1 MTDKTWRR
9 VSDAFNRASAYIH
22 RKGGYKA
29 EYLTDKEVKPLIDET
44 YNAFSE
50 AVDYGLR
57 DNEIPTA
64 MRLYLQDNV
73 FVFSG
78 FKAHTE
84 LRQASALLRDAS
96 GQIKPFN
103 RFLSDIQ
110 KIDKT
115 YNKTY
120 LQAEYNF
127 AVASSQAAAR
137 WQEFAADGDD
147 FLLQYRTAKD
157 ERVREQHRLLDGI
170 TLPPSDKF
178 WDEYY
183 VPLGWNCRCSVV
195 QVNPKR
201 YPESNSEEAIQ
212 RGRAATSQP
221 NAKGQNKA
229 QIFRFNPGKDKK
241 IFPPKHPYYPKN
253 CGNCNLKQFKAG
265 KGKPECEVCKTLR
278 IINRNKETIVETK
291 KGKVYWTEKQ
301 EEELEENISTAVF
314 LANTFDY
321 KIKLIPNSKQH
332 GVSTPDTINETLN
345 ILQEYKLNT
354 KGTLRS
360 IEDSIRR
367 GRKQAHYI
375 VIRFDV
381 EVKKQETI
389 NYIKSKIRYLN
400 NNMGNDPRNL
410 EIEEVLILFDD
421 NDFEKIKRE

>member
-1 MTDKTWRR
+1 MTDEPIRYKISDKIWHRI
-9 VSDAFNRASAYIH
+9 SDAFNKAAAYIH
-22 RKGGYKA
+22 RKGEYKA

-44 YNAFSE
+44 YKAFSE
-50 AVDYGLR
+50 AVDYGLK

-64 MRLYLQDNV
+64 MRMYLQDNV

-78 FKAHTE
+78 FKTHTE
-84 LRQASALLRDAS
+84 LRQASALLRDES

-110 KIDKT
+110 KIDKN

-212 RGRAATSQP
+212 RGRAATFQP

-229 QIFRFNPGKDKK
+229 QIFRFNPGKDQK
-241 IFPPKHPYYPKN
+241 IFPPKHPYY
-253 CGNCNLKQFKAG
+253 KAE
-265 KGKPECEVCKTLR
+265 KEVTDVVTDMEV
-278 IINRNKETIVETK
+278 IFP
-291 KGKVYWTEKQ
+291 TEKGLVVYQRQGDQ
-301 EEELEENISTAVF
+301 ELTNNIQTAEF
-314 LANTFDY
+314 LANTFGWELYLKKAVNQQSKKTADAINMSLGIELEF
-321 KIKLIPNSKQH
+321 KINS
-332 GVSTPDTINETLN
+332 E
-345 ILQEYKLNT
+345 
-354 KGTLRS
+354 GTLRS

-389 NYIKSKIRYLN
+389 NYIKNKIRYLN

-410 EIEEVLILFDD
+410 EIEEVLVLFDD